1 MTYAP
6 VRALK
11 VIWRAYTAKK
21 KKVEALSL
29 FAMAAELFELYKPP
43 QTKLDLLIRG
53 PVIRGVAARVVAW
66 EQPGKYSRMHR
77 AGAAAVIKLNRWMDG
92 FAARSGA
99 ELVGVLL
106 RIMPTSSSASFSART
121 ANSNGCRQGLHI
133 DSYPNSKALAA
144 CAAGAAP
151 PTMYRTIISFIPN
164 SSEKSLFCVRSTWY
178 HHHHYVNWSCF
189 YTASWSIRCAME
201 DYRHTGHTFSMWL
214 MKALSKNFPQ

>member
-121 ANSNGCRQGLHI
+121 ANSNECRQGLHI

-164 SSEKSLFCVRSTWY
+164 SSEKAYFVSVQLGIIITITLIGAVFTRRRGAFAARWKT
-178 HHHHYVNWSCF
+178 
-189 YTASWSIRCAME
+189 
-201 DYRHTGHTFSMWL
+201 TGIPVI
-214 MKALSKNFPQ
+214 LSPCGL